1 MENKKKLV
9 KLILNKENRN
19 AVAFLKELKENSP
32 SFEYSV
38 AREKILLVETA
49 KSLNE
54 MVPAFYVD
62 VKRLMVELF
71 ENNLS
76 LENAIDYLCR
86 KVTESAKA
94 EKQELFLK
102 ACDFIKENL
111 LDSQLA
117 VALVAEYVGLS
128 QSTLVKLF
136 GDNLSITPGDY
147 IGKLRIEKSFSY
159 LLENL
164 SIEKTSQK
172 VGFSSVEAYIRAFK
186 KHTQL
191 TPGVWKRKNLS
202 L

>member
-62 VKRLMVELF
+62 VKRLTVELF

-136 GDNLSITPGDY
+136 SILSFPI
-147 IGKLRIEKSFSY
+147 
-159 LLENL
+159 
-164 SIEKTSQK
+164 
-172 VGFSSVEAYIRAFK
+172 
-186 KHTQL
+186 
-191 TPGVWKRKNLS
+191 
-202 L
+202 